1 MVLKR
6 PLQIS
11 NGFWG
16 DHHHWMFFGGMTI
29 AINGFSMVFLFS
41 YHCFQWFLMVP
52 DHWSN
57 NAMVSMDRCGLMQ
70 CNVGGIFLGSR
81 SRAAL
86 HLRRSGHG
94 GKHQFQPSC
103 SDNELKPCLG
113 QSFGG
118 AQIHSYFKRCPW
130 FHTLLKATIFAHL
143 IVFCF
148 HFLISDFSNIKWMVQ
163 FFKMAS

>member
-1 MVLKR
+1 MMLRR
-6 PLQIS
+6 PSPLNVFGGSDHCNQWFFD
-11 NGFWG
+11 GFW
-16 DHHHWMFFGGMTI
+16 FF
-29 AINGFSMVFLFS
+29 
-41 YHCFQWFLMVP
+41 YHRFRWFLMVP

-94 GKHQFQPSC
+94 GKHQCSHVQPSC